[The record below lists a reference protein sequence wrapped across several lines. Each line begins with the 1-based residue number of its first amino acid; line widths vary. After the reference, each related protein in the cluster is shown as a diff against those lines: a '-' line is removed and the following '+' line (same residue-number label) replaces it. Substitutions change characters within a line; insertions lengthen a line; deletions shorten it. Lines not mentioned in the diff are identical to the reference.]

1 MLCSGNTGNIVSM
14 LILRR
19 SISCYHWPN
28 KTWCNTGDSQSCW
41 MICLTWSNSFGSSVI
56 HFLSMVYQF
65 GEDFWGHSHRL
76 NPAFWNVCQQAVVN
90 YLNIQILD
98 RQVNQTDTQT
108 QLSPPLPHSRILK
121 IGKHSISTFFSAQPV
136 FCVISSASYFNA
148 RFDLMDGWKC
158 IIISFSGKKKN
169 CRTRSILIHF
179 SIRKQEQL
187 YKQSVLLDAIS

>member
-1 MLCSGNTGNIVSM
+1 
-14 LILRR
+14 
-19 SISCYHWPN
+19 
-28 KTWCNTGDSQSCW
+28 
-41 MICLTWSNSFGSSVI
+41 
-56 HFLSMVYQF
+56 MVYQF

-121 IGKHSISTFFSAQPV
+121 IGKHWISTFFSAQPV

-158 IIISFSGKKKN
+158 IIISFSGEKKELPNKKHSDSFFQQK
-169 CRTRSILIHF
+169 TRAALQA
-179 SIRKQEQL
+179 K
-187 YKQSVLLDAIS
+187 SVSGCY